1 MFSPYK
7 KKVRFRLY
15 FPCSVSGW
23 VHYPCYSGVSV
34 LPLQKKSQIS
44 FILYLQCF
52 WLSSLSMLQWRK
64 CSPPTKK
71 KSVRL
76 YCTCSVSGWV
86 HYPCYSGV
94 SVLPLQKKSQI
105 SFILYLQCFWLSSL
119 SMLQWRKCSPPTKK
133 KKVRFR
139 LYFTCSVSGW
149 VHYPCYSGVSVLPL
163 QKKKSDFVYTLL
175 AVFLFEFTIHA
186 TVA

>member
-1 MFSPYK
+1 MFPYK

-15 FPCSVSGW
+15 FTCSVSGWVHYPCYSGVSVLPLQKKKVRFRLYFTCSVSGWVHYPCYSGVSVLPLQKKKVRFRLYFTCSVSGW

-71 KSVRL
+71 KS
-76 YCTCSVSGWV
+76 
-86 HYPCYSGV
+86 
-94 SVLPLQKKSQI
+94 
-105 SFILYLQCFWLSSL
+105 
-119 SMLQWRKCSPPTKK
+119 
-133 KKVRFR
+133 
-139 LYFTCSVSGW
+139 
-149 VHYPCYSGVSVLPL
+149 
-163 QKKKSDFVYTLL
+163 DFVYTLL
-175 AVFLFEFTIHA
+175 AVFLVEFTIHA